1 MHRKSISSVKSLATI
16 SNVLLSASIVSSLY
30 FGRKLLIPLAL
41 SALLMSML
49 APFVTRLQR
58 WFGRIGAI
66 LLVVGMMFAAVGAV
80 GWVLTRQAV
89 DLANKL
95 PSYKENIQT
104 KLRSVKLPSQGPLA
118 KLSTTIEELKMDLP
132 GGAQN

>member
-1 MHRKSISSVKSLATI
+1 M
-16 SNVLLSASIVSSLY
+16 LLSASIVSSLY

-41 SALLMSML
+41 SALLTFIL

-80 GWVLTRQAV
+80 GWLLTRQAV
-89 DLANKL
+89 NLANKL
-95 PSYKENIQT
+95 PSYK
-104 KLRSVKLPSQGPLA
+104 
-118 KLSTTIEELKMDLP
+118 
-132 GGAQN
+132 

>member
-41 SALLMSML
+41 SALLMFML

-80 GWVLTRQAV
+80 GWLLTRQAV
-89 DLANKL
+89 NLANKL
-95 PSYKENIQT
+95 PSYK
-104 KLRSVKLPSQGPLA
+104 
-118 KLSTTIEELKMDLP
+118 
-132 GGAQN
+132 

>member
-41 SALLMSML
+41 SALLMFML

-80 GWVLTRQAV
+80 GWSLTRQAV
-89 DLANKL
+89 NLANKL
-95 PSYKENIQT
+95 PSYK
-104 KLRSVKLPSQGPLA
+104 
-118 KLSTTIEELKMDLP
+118 
-132 GGAQN
+132 

>member
-16 SNVLLSASIVSSLY
+16 SNVLLSASLVSSLY

-95 PSYKENIQT
+95 PSYKENI
-104 KLRSVKLPSQGPLA
+104 
-118 KLSTTIEELKMDLP
+118 
-132 GGAQN
+132 

>member
-41 SALLMSML
+41 SALLTFIL

-80 GWVLTRQAV
+80 GWLLTRQAV
-89 DLANKL
+89 NLANKL
-95 PSYKENIQT
+95 PSYK
-104 KLRSVKLPSQGPLA
+104 
-118 KLSTTIEELKMDLP
+118 
-132 GGAQN
+132 

>member
-41 SALLMSML
+41 SALLMFML

-66 LLVVGMMFAAVGAV
+66 LLVVGMMFAAVRGRGVGADPA
-80 GWVLTRQAV
+80 GSRSGKQTP
-89 DLANKL
+89 KL
-95 PSYKENIQT
+95 
-104 KLRSVKLPSQGPLA
+104 
-118 KLSTTIEELKMDLP
+118 
-132 GGAQN
+132 